1 MDQEALQA
9 LINETEALGW
19 DEPAKLVALDTATTP
34 PQGFVFIGKL
44 FGKPQ
49 NFNQVR
55 ATLFTSWNF
64 AVPLS
69 IEVLD
74 QNKYLFIVSHEN
86 HYKNIVNQGPW
97 NIRNSL
103 LLLQSWSSA
112 LSIDEVKLNLCAFWI
127 QVHGLPLQYMTTL
140 NAIRIGKKLRKILEL
155 DNDNSEGLICRQFI
169 QFKIEIDTSLPL
181 ALGFYL
187 DCDGDDKD
195 DKLDIFS
202 L

>member
-1 MDQEALQA
+1 MSTNNSFMDQEALQA

-44 FGKPQ
+44 FGKPE

-64 AVPLS
+64 AAPLS

-74 QNKYLFIVSHEN
+74 QNKYLFIVYHKN

-97 NIRNSL
+97 NIQNSL
-103 LLLQSWSSA
+103 LLLQS
-112 LSIDEVKLNLCAFWI
+112 
-127 QVHGLPLQYMTTL
+127 
-140 NAIRIGKKLRKILEL
+140 
-155 DNDNSEGLICRQFI
+155 
-169 QFKIEIDTSLPL
+169 
-181 ALGFYL
+181 
-187 DCDGDDKD
+187 
-195 DKLDIFS
+195 
-202 L
+202 